1 MRKSKLTTKRA
12 LAWRVTL
19 TIGVLAV
26 ALYILVTHWSVVS
39 TSLHAAQRA
48 NAAWIGLSLVCM
60 ACTFCIAAAM
70 YGVLAMHRLRY
81 RQTLLV
87 EIAGALVNRILP
99 AGLGGLGLNGVYL
112 YKHKHTPA
120 EATVVVS
127 VNNVLGMCAHILL
140 LILLCICQPTVV
152 RMLLVG
158 HNVVLPWGWI
168 IIGLVL
174 ICVICLLPVVRR
186 KLASFTRHLLVSIRK
201 IQAGKAARA
210 LLLAVLLTTA
220 YTITLFSAARSVGV
234 TLGISQ
240 MFVVFSF
247 GILVGTATPT
257 PGGIVGAEAGLFA
270 GLVLYGIPGVQA
282 GAAVLLFRL
291 VSYWLP
297 LAPGVVALLI
307 ARDHELL

>member
-1 MRKSKLTTKRA
+1 MRKSKLITKRA
-12 LAWRVTL
+12 LAWRVAL
-19 TIGVLAV
+19 TIGVLAA
-26 ALYILVTHWSVVS
+26 ALYVLVTHWSVVS

-48 NAAWIGLSLVCM
+48 NAAWVGLSLACM

-87 EIAGALVNRILP
+87 EVAGALVNRILP

-127 VNNVLGMCAHILL
+127 VNNVLGMCAHVLL
-140 LILLCICQPTVV
+140 LILLCVCQPTVV
-152 RMLLVG
+152 RTLLVG
-158 HNVVLPWGWI
+158 HHVVLPWGWI
-168 IIGLVL
+168 IVGLAL
-174 ICVICLLPVVRR
+174 ICVICSLPIVRR
-186 KLASFTRHLLVSIRK
+186 KLASFTRHLLVSLRK
-201 IQAGKAARA
+201 IQAAKAARA

-220 YTITLFSAARSVGV
+220 YTITLFSAARSVGI

-257 PGGIVGAEAGLFA
+257 PGGLVGAEAGLFA

-297 LAPGVVALLI
+297 LAPGAVALLV
-307 ARDHELL
+307 ARNCELL